1 MLKFSRKVEY
11 AIIAITHMAEKPEGE
26 LSTAK
31 ELAEKFAIPSEL
43 MGKVLQLLARQNL
56 IVSEQ
61 GVKGG
66 YKVIKPLAA
75 ISLKEVLW
83 AVSGPVQL
91 VSCVDDDDDCQCDQ
105 LSVCNIKGPM
115 EMIHLKLHEF
125 FEQFTLA
132 DFIDNPANGIPV
144 SLLMPPENSPAP
156 TAN

>member
-11 AIIAITHMAEKPEGE
+11 AIIAIMYMAEKPEGE

-31 ELAEKFAIPSEL
+31 ELAEKFSIPSEL
-43 MGKVLQLLARQNL
+43 MGKVLQLLARQDL

-66 YKVIKPLAA
+66 YKVIKPLSE

-91 VSCVDDDDDCQCDQ
+91 VSCIDDDDDCRCDQ
-105 LSVCNIKGPM
+105 LQVCNIKGPM
-115 EMIHLKLHEF
+115 EMIHLKLHRF

-132 DFIDNPANGIPV
+132 DFIENPTGGIPV
-144 SLLMPPENSPAP
+144 PLIIPAEKSAASA
-156 TAN
+156 AN